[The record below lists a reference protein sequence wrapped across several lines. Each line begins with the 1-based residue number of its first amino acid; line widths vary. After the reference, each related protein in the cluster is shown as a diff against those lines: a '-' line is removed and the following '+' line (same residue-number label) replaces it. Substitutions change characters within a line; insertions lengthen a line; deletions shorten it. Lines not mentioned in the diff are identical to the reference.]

1 MARRA
6 QAEVEVCRLDAARAH
21 DGGVYARSASC
32 AADTFVQGTPSLAS
46 ARKGA
51 VAWTNRLATCLLSQH
66 RHLMAGL
73 REQGRGK

>member
-1 MARRA
+1 MVVPHTGPHANR
-6 QAEVEVCRLDAARAH
+6 
-21 DGGVYARSASC
+21 
-32 AADTFVQGTPSLAS
+32 FVQGIPSLAS

-51 VAWTNRLATCLLSQH
+51 VAWTNRLASRLLSQH